1 MLDIGGEFFRAVEDL
16 ENSWFTAV
24 ESLATGLIEKLI
36 SEELDDASEDL
47 VDLLSD
53 KDSLLVSVQG
63 AHDTHLGKL
72 LEQEDKFR
80 ECLNAYFATT
90 LTGQKDSHTRANRT
104 RIVEIMEIRSKTTE
118 ELNEL
123 EEELAE
129 EDD

>member
-1 MLDIGGEFFRAVEDL
+1 M
-16 ENSWFTAV
+16 
-24 ESLATGLIEKLI
+24 IEKLI
-36 SEELDDASEDL
+36 SEELDDPSEYL
-47 VDLLSD
+47 VDLLSV

-80 ECLNAYFATT
+80 ECLNPYFATT
-90 LTGQKDSHTRANRT
+90 LNRQKDSHFRANRT

-129 EDD
+129 EDEAKKITRLCTIP